1 MRSINEQNALYLNS
15 TRMAALS
22 LSPSLLQPMATAEF
36 RNVVPSSATLA
47 IDLGE
52 NQLTA
57 IKAMVQARRQRRS
70 SAKVDEGGFLSRASS
85 LFGKGTLT
93 LPQMIDTKV
102 PLSKL
107 ARQGVIPA
115 DIVQEPNMTYK
126 RVVNSYSV
134 RDLAEFGFKWSHF
147 TQLGLDVCDLNS
159 MTMSDYHLVKVRAD
173 NLCEDLPLT
182 AGDLVGL
189 FKGRPH
195 QLRELGF
202 TFNHF
207 MRMGMTHEQLDEMI
221 PNPRDVDTYF
231 APTSAQRAS
240 MPGGKGGGGGGA
252 LRTGRTGRRPRN
264 KGELA
269 F

>member
-1 MRSINEQNALYLNS
+1 
-15 TRMAALS
+15 MAALAS
-22 LSPSLLQPMATAEF
+22 PPSLGAP
-36 RNVVPSSATLA
+36 LA

-70 SAKVDEGGFLSRASS
+70 NPKAEEGGFLSRASS
-85 LFGKGTLT
+85 LFGKSANLS
-93 LPQMIDTKV
+93 LPYQVDRRV
-102 PLSKL
+102 PLSKF

-115 DIVQEPNMTYK
+115 DLVQEPDMSYK
-126 RVVNSYSV
+126 RLVNSYSV
-134 RDLAEFGFKWSHF
+134 RDLADFGFKWSHL
-147 TQLGLDVCDLNS
+147 TQLGLDVCDLHS
-159 MTMSDYHLVKVRAD
+159 ITMSDYHLLEVRAD

-182 AGDLVGL
+182 ASDLVGL

-202 TFNHF
+202 TFQHF
-207 MRMGMTHEQLDEMI
+207 LTMGMTHEQLNEMI
-221 PNPRDVDTYF
+221 PNPRDLDTYF
-231 APTSAQRAS
+231 APTSAQRAA
-240 MPGGKGGGGGGA
+240 MPGGKGGGGGA
-252 LRTGRTGRRPRN
+252 VRTGMRTGRRPRN

>member
-1 MRSINEQNALYLNS
+1 
-15 TRMAALS
+15 MAALS
-22 LSPSLLQPMATAEF
+22 SPPSLGAP
-36 RNVVPSSATLA
+36 LA

-70 SAKVDEGGFLSRASS
+70 NPKAEQGGFLSRASS
-85 LFGKGTLT
+85 LFGKSALS
-93 LPQMIDTKV
+93 LPQQIDRKV
-102 PLSKL
+102 PFSKL

-115 DIVQEPNMTYK
+115 DIVQEPNMNYK
-126 RVVNSYSV
+126 RLANSYSV
-134 RDLAEFGFKWSHF
+134 RDLAEFGFKWSHL

-159 MTMSDYHLVKVRAD
+159 ITMSDYHLLEVRAD

-202 TFNHF
+202 TFQHF
-207 MRMGMTHEQLDEMI
+207 LTMGMTHEQLNEMI
-221 PNPRDVDTYF
+221 PNPRDLDTYF

-240 MPGGKGGGGGGA
+240 MPGGKAGGGGGGA
-252 LRTGRTGRRPRN
+252 VRTGRRPRSR
-264 KGELA
+264 GELA